1 MKLFSILAVFSVF
14 GEYEDGVYVGDGWV
28 SGGQVVDE
36 SGEAIAAAAPQRG
49 LARTGDRS
57 LPGTRRYADLTAM
70 AKRTWRMNGFVKKE
84 KFDERKYWAYGC
96 HCYLLGDRP
105 LSEMG
110 RGIPKDS
117 LDSKCKR
124 YKDCQKCAR
133 EKFGQTCIGE
143 FVTYIWKV
151 RKGEFI
157 TKNSIDSCE
166 NALFQCDKQFVADT
180 FAEKDTFDERY
191 HFFYG
196 NFDNRDPDNCPSGGG
211 GIPVEHSCCGGTGF
225 PYQWMNENRSQ
236 CCNNEVIGISDMCF

>member
-1 MKLFSILAVFSVF
+1 MKLFSILAVSSVF

-110 RGIPKDS
+110 RGIPKVI
-117 LDSKCKR
+117 
-124 YKDCQKCAR
+124 R
-133 EKFGQTCIGE
+133 ELIYNQ
-143 FVTYIWKV
+143 
-151 RKGEFI
+151 R
-157 TKNSIDSCE
+157 
-166 NALFQCDKQFVADT
+166 
-180 FAEKDTFDERY
+180 
-191 HFFYG
+191 
-196 NFDNRDPDNCPSGGG
+196 
-211 GIPVEHSCCGGTGF
+211 
-225 PYQWMNENRSQ
+225 
-236 CCNNEVIGISDMCF
+236 